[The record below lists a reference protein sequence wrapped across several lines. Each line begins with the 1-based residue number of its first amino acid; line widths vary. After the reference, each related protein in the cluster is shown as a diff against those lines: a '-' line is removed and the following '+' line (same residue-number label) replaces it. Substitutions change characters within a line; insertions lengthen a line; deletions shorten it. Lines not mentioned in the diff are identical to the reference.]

1 MTNRAGD
8 DTFMQ
13 RALALAE
20 RAWGATN
27 PNPMVGAVIVEKGRV
42 VAEGF
47 TSPDGGPH
55 AERVAL
61 AALGRAPKAGATLYT
76 TMEPCST
83 PGRTGACTEA
93 ILAAGIKRVVVGAT
107 DPNPEHAGRAYELL
121 RQAGAEVVTGILERE
136 CTDLNLIF
144 NHWITRKTPLLAAK
158 SATTLDGKIAT
169 RSGESQW
176 ITGEPARA
184 DGHRWRRLFPAIAVG
199 AGTIARDNPHL
210 TARPADGPEWCPL
223 RFVFDGRLRT
233 VVDQN
238 LPAVYTD
245 KYRDRTVV
253 VTTPHGGLG
262 YVRKLQG
269 LGVQVWLCDSTTQR
283 ASLMDFRRRCTE
295 AGISGVFFEGG
306 AQMVSQL
313 VQERQLDYL
322 FAYRAPMFLADD
334 RAKPVFTGLRTEKLA
349 NAIRL
354 SEVRHQVLGDDTLT
368 RGRVN
373 YPEKLQVDETAFSL

>member
-1 MTNRAGD
+1 
-8 DTFMQ
+8 
-13 RALALAE
+13 
-20 RAWGATN
+20 
-27 PNPMVGAVIVEKGRV
+27 V
-42 VAEGF
+42 
-47 TSPDGGPH
+47 
-55 AERVAL
+55 
-61 AALGRAPKAGATLYT
+61 
-76 TMEPCST
+76 
-83 PGRTGACTEA
+83 
-93 ILAAGIKRVVVGAT
+93 
-107 DPNPEHAGRAYELL
+107 
-121 RQAGAEVVTGILERE
+121 LERE

-144 NHWITRKTPLLAAK
+144 NHWITKKTPLIAAK
-158 SATTLDGKIAT
+158 SATTLDGNIAT

-176 ITGEPARA
+176 ITGEAARA

-210 TARPADGPEWCPL
+210 TARPVDGPEWCPL

-238 LPAVYTD
+238 LPTVYTD

-283 ASLMDFRRRCTE
+283 ASLTDFRRRCTE

-322 FAYRAPMFLADD
+322 FLYRAPIFLADD

-349 NAIRL
+349 NALRL
-354 SEVRHQVLGDDTLT
+354 ADVRHQLLGDDTLT
-368 RGRVN
+368 RGRVT
-373 YPEKLQVDETAFSL
+373 YPDKLQVDETAFSL

>member
-1 MTNRAGD
+1 MTNRAD
-8 DTFMQ
+8 DESFMQ
-13 RALALAE
+13 RALAAAE
-20 RAWGATN
+20 RGWGTTN
-27 PNPMVGAVIVEKGRV
+27 PNPMVGAILVEKGKV

-47 TSPDGGPH
+47 TAPDGGPH
-55 AERVAL
+55 AERIAL
-61 AALGRAPKAGATLYT
+61 AALGRTPRAGATLYV

-83 PGRTGACTEA
+83 TGRTGACTEA
-93 ILAAGIKRVVVGAT
+93 ILAAGIKRVVAGAV
-107 DPNPEHAGRAYELL
+107 DPNPDHAGRGFELL
-121 RQAGAEVVTGILERE
+121 RQAGVEVVTGIRERE

-144 NHWITRKTPLLAAK
+144 NHWITRRTPLLAAK
-158 SATTLDGKIAT
+158 CATTLDGRIAT
-169 RSGESQW
+169 RSGESKW
-176 ITGEPARA
+176 ITGEAARA

-223 RFVFDGRLRT
+223 RFIFDGRLRT

-238 LPAVYTD
+238 LPEVYTD
-245 KYRDRTVV
+245 RFRDRTIV

-269 LGVQVWLCDSTTQR
+269 LGVQVWVCESTTQR
-283 ASLMDFRRRCTE
+283 ASLADFRKRCAE

-306 AQMVSQL
+306 AQLVSQL
-313 VQERQLDYL
+313 VQERHLDYL
-322 FAYRAPMFLADD
+322 FAYRAPIFLADD

-349 NAIRL
+349 SALRL
-354 SEVRHQVLGDDTLT
+354 TDVRHQILGDDTLL
-368 RGRVN
+368 RGRVT